1 MQRNVGTSF
10 GIAVF
15 CLLWASQT
23 ATAQEVPA
31 EATIE
36 PATEAA
42 VARSSLDWIHE
53 QKIRAAYFH
62 RWSSEEV
69 PAKLAEAG
77 FNTMHVQF
85 CNGTGDFDKWAQ
97 LAAQNGLHFI
107 ASTWWSYP
115 AHREEQHGTDCG
127 IGTRYRGF
135 VNAAGRVH
143 TRTVCPVD
151 EQYWQDWIMPMFL
164 DLAKLGKEYG
174 LDGITLDTELYGT
187 AEPEGGGSYGFYYF
201 AGVCLC
207 DHCFGDFLASIKA
220 EETPADIPREQRYAW
235 LQKHGQ
241 VKAYEARLKDKVQVL
256 ARQIEQKIHAI
267 DPNLLLGFLN
277 YYGTGDFFFNGLR
290 DGLKTPDRPVMI
302 WTETPT
308 YKMGYGPHVDEQYER
323 FKAIG
328 DVIYIPGL
336 WLEAHAPMSLSQ
348 QVHDLAMHS
357 DGYWIYTQHKD
368 LLVHPYI
375 LDQFR
380 VGNDEITAGVPASDE
395 APFADLWNEYDPVL
409 SLPET
414 WQFRLDPE
422 DIGREEE
429 WFKADLDETD
439 WQSINIGEFW
449 GKQIGTEYEGIGW
462 YRLSLDVPIEAAGKK
477 LFLAFGAV
485 DEEAWIWVNG
495 QPVGEHAEGPQGWDQ
510 RFLVEVTEQ
519 IKPGHQNLVAVRVFN
534 SRAAGGIWKSVR
546 LIAQK

>member
-1 MQRNVGTSF
+1 
-10 GIAVF
+10 
-15 CLLWASQT
+15 
-23 ATAQEVPA
+23 
-31 EATIE
+31 
-36 PATEAA
+36 
-42 VARSSLDWIHE
+42 
-53 QKIRAAYFH
+53 FH
-62 RWSSEEV
+62 RWSSQEL

-77 FNTMHVQF
+77 FNTIHVQF
-85 CNGTGDFDKWAQ
+85 CNGCGDFDKWAQ
-97 LAAQNGLHFI
+97 LARENGLRFI

-115 AHREEQHGTDCG
+115 AHRQQQHGTDCG

-143 TRTVCPVD
+143 TRTVCPLD
-151 EQYWQDWIMPMFL
+151 ERYWNDWIMPMFL
-164 DLAKLGKEYG
+164 ELAKLGKEHG
-174 LDGITLDTELYGT
+174 LDGITLDTELYGS
-187 AEPEGGGSYGFYYF
+187 AEPDGSMSGHYYF

-207 DHCFGDFLASIKA
+207 DHCFGDFLASIEA

-235 LQKHGQ
+235 LQKHSQ
-241 VKAYEARLKDKVQVL
+241 VEAYEARLKDNVEAL
-256 ARQIEQKIHAI
+256 ARQMEQQVHAI
-267 DPNLLLGFLN
+267 DANLLLGFLN
-277 YYGTGDFFFNGLR
+277 YYGAGDFFLNGLR
-290 DGLKTPDRPVMI
+290 DGLRTAQRPVMI

-308 YKMGYGPHVDEQYER
+308 YKMGYGPHVDEQYKR
-323 FKAIG
+323 FNAIG

-336 WLEAHAPMSLSQ
+336 WLEAHAPRSLPR

-357 DGYWIYTQHKD
+357 DGYWIYTHHQD
-368 LLVHPYI
+368 LLAHPYI
-375 LDQFR
+375 LDLFR
-380 VGNDEITAGVPASDE
+380 GGNSNIANAAPASDE
-395 APFADLWNEYDPVL
+395 APFADLWGNYAPVL

-422 DIGREEE
+422 DVGREEE

-462 YRLSLDVPIEAAGKK
+462 YRVSLHVPAEASGKK

-510 RFLVEVTEQ
+510 RFLIEVTEQ
-519 IKPGHQNLVAVRVFN
+519 LKPGHKNLIAVRVFN
-534 SRAAGGIWKSVR
+534 TRAAGGIWKPVR
-546 LIAQK
+546 LITQK

>member
-1 MQRNVGTSF
+1 MQRNVWILSAVT
-10 GIAVF
+10 VF
-15 CLLWASQT
+15 CLLWAGRS

-36 PATEAA
+36 PATGVA
-42 VARSSLDWIHE
+42 VDRSSLGWIHE

-62 RWSSEEV
+62 RWSSQEL

-77 FNTMHVQF
+77 FNTIHVQF
-85 CNGTGDFDKWAQ
+85 CNGCGDFDKWAQ
-97 LAAQNGLHFI
+97 LARENGLRFI

-115 AHREEQHGTDCG
+115 AHRQQQHETDCG

-143 TRTVCPVD
+143 TRTVCPLD
-151 EQYWQDWIMPMFL
+151 ERYWKDWIMPMFL
-164 DLAKLGKEYG
+164 ELAKLGKEHG
-174 LDGITLDTELYGT
+174 LDGITLDTELYGS
-187 AEPEGGGSYGFYYF
+187 AEPDGSMSGHYYF

-207 DHCFGDFLASIKA
+207 DHCFGDFLASIEA

-241 VKAYEARLKDKVQVL
+241 VEAYEARLKDNVEAL
-256 ARQIEQKIHAI
+256 ARQMEQQVHAI
-267 DPNLLLGFLN
+267 DADLLLGFLN
-277 YYGTGDFFFNGLR
+277 YYGAGDFFLNGLR
-290 DGLKTPDRPVMI
+290 DGLRTAQRPLMI

-308 YKMGYGPHVDEQYER
+308 YKMGYGPHVDEQYKR

-328 DVIYIPGL
+328 DVIYVPGL
-336 WLEAHAPMSLSQ
+336 WLEAHAPLSLPQ

-357 DGYWIYTQHKD
+357 DGYWIFTQHKD
-368 LLVHPYI
+368 LLAHPYI

-380 VGNDEITAGVPASDE
+380 GGNSNIASAAPASDE
-395 APFADLWNEYDPVL
+395 APFADLWGNYDPVL
-409 SLPET
+409 SLPQT
-414 WQFRLDPE
+414 WRFRLDPE
-422 DIGREEE
+422 DVGREEE

-449 GKQIGTEYEGIGW
+449 GKQIGTEYEGVGW
-462 YRLSLDVPIEAAGKK
+462 YRVSLDVPAEASGKK

-510 RFLVEVTEQ
+510 RFLIGVTEQ
-519 IKPGHQNLVAVRVFN
+519 LKPGHENLIAVRVFN
-534 SRAAGGIWKSVR
+534 TRAAGGIWKPVR
-546 LIAQK
+546 LIARK